1 MASIVL
7 VHGINHQRE
16 TPDLIEAAWL
26 PALAGSV
33 RLAGRPD
40 LDDRLWPPRSRPDSI
55 DCRAAYYGGLF
66 RSPDQ
71 MGEGDDLRD
80 LTPEQRDLAE
90 TLSLEWLRRVAEQSP
105 SGSADG
111 TQARETLDIAQNP
124 QRAQAMGRGNIWRE
138 VLNTLARSSWIAGAG
153 MFLAER
159 YVNTALAQ
167 VTRYLTEPAI
177 REQAQKAVLALVDP
191 ETRVIIGHS
200 LGSVVVY
207 ECAHALKHPLPLLV
221 TLGSPLGLRT
231 IVTERLS
238 PPPAFPP
245 MATVWLNVAN
255 LEDPVAAEPDLRP
268 LFAQD
273 VPTSSRFE
281 SIRFDEA
288 CKDPHRAETY
298 LGRMAVGRKV
308 IEALG

>member
-40 LDDRLWPPRSRPDSI
+40 LADRLWPPRSRPDSI

-90 TLSLEWLRRVAEQSP
+90 TLSLEWLERVAERVT
-105 SGSADG
+105 SGSTDG
-111 TQARETLDIAQNP
+111 AQARQTLDIAQNP
-124 QRAQAMGRGNIWRE
+124 ERAQAMGSGNIQRE
-138 VLNTLARSSWIAGAG
+138 VLKTLARSSWIAGTG

-159 YVNTALAQ
+159 YVKTALAQ

-177 REQAQKAVLALVDP
+177 RGQAQGPVLDLVDT
-191 ETRVIIGHS
+191 ETQVLIGHS
-200 LGSVVVY
+200 LGSVVAY
-207 ECAHALKHPLPLLV
+207 ECAHSLKHSLPLLV
-221 TLGSPLGLRT
+221 TLGSPLGLHT

-255 LEDPVAAEPDLRP
+255 LEDPIAAEPDLRP
-268 LFAQD
+268 LFARD

-281 SIRFDEA
+281 GVRFEER
-288 CKDPHRAETY
+288 KDPHRAQTY
-298 LGRMAVGRKV
+298 LGRIAVGRAV
-308 IEALG
+308 IEVLT